1 MTAYDVQHITP
12 EKLRSSPGG
21 QNHPIGEASSISTPL
36 LSNT

>member
-1 MTAYDVQHITP
+1 MTAHDVQHIAP
-12 EKLRSSPGG
+12 EIKAFADG